1 MKKIIVAVVVAVF
14 ILGFTGKEV
23 WARAKKTQSSQGAV
37 EKNKKLSSK
46 KTKELLEQKR
56 LELENTSWDVEMKLA
71 SGEKKMTDR
80 LIFKDKQF
88 SSEGFVLGGFKPTSY
103 SLTMKDDG
111 VIVFETMQP
120 GENGGTVFWK
130 GEFGPDNIS
139 VRGITSQ
146 VSPDQTSQDLYF
158 SGLKVQEKKS
168 ESVTIN
174 KSEER

>member
-1 MKKIIVAVVVAVF
+1 MKKIILAVVVAFVF
-14 ILGFTGKEV
+14 LGSTGKEV
-23 WARAKKTQSSQGAV
+23 WARAKKTQSSQSTAV
-37 EKNKKLSSK
+37 KNKKLSPK
-46 KTKELLEQKR
+46 KIKEILEQKR
-56 LELENTSWDVEMKLA
+56 LELENTLWDVEMKLA

-88 SSEGFVLGGFKPTSY
+88 SSEGLALGGFKPASY

-158 SGLKVQEKKS
+158 SGLKVQE
-168 ESVTIN
+168 N
-174 KSEER
+174 KN